1 MARVAI
7 VVFGDLVDSTGCWRA
22 SGRTAWMS
30 CAART
35 SVSSWV
41 WAASALVD
49 AIMAESF
56 DA

>member
-7 VVFGDLVDSTGCWRA
+7 VVFSDLVDSTGCWRA
-22 SGRTAWMS
+22 SGTTAWMS
-30 CAART
+30 SAART

-41 WAASALVD
+41 WAPSALVD